1 MRWAIT
7 PGAIGAPVGFRGIRD
22 DSELQPGEFASTTD
36 PTGLVLA
43 NDGASLRLPTNAE
56 RLSPIKLQRQAYI
69 NTRRDATIASGV
81 AYNGWTFD
89 TDPASV
95 NNLTAAVAFI
105 QAAPG
110 AGLQVPAAVSWRD
123 ATNVDRNL
131 TPAQLVG
138 LGAAIFTLVQTAHY
152 TARQIKD
159 AIEVATSEAEI
170 NAFDWPT

>member
-1 MRWAIT
+1 MTLAEKLAVLR
-7 PGAIGAPVGFRGIRD
+7 PGGSWRVVYAADGSESVVWGNPAEAP
-22 DSELQPGEFASTTD
+22 SAAELLG
-36 PTGLVLA
+36 VVK
-43 NDGASLRLPTNAE
+43 R
-56 RLSPIKLQRQAYI
+56 RRQTYI
-69 NTRRDATIASGV
+69 NERRDKMIAGGV
-81 AYNGWTFD
+81 TFNGWTFD
-89 TDPASV
+89 TDPTSV

-159 AIEVATSEAEI
+159 AIEVATSEAAI
-170 NAFDWPT
+170 NAIDWP